1 MDFSPTKLHLN
12 QSLSPQDCNPLQQ
25 WGYPDSEG
33 YCSLSPASSIDSS
46 GFSPPYPSCAFAND
60 AYSSIHTA
68 FTQMEKLKSKP
79 QNISTKKD
87 HRNRKV
93 YDRVRYSASEREK
106 MRMRKVSSALQN
118 LRRYLPPAVAPIGKT
133 LTKIE
138 TLRLTIRYISH
149 LSEVLGLDEKTLS
162 KRREEEM
169 RRSNMCHIGLCCC
182 QDRRHNVCSEVRP
195 NSSEPVNSPYFSSSP
210 RLFPEQNIF
219 EVQEQEFQQ
228 PARWAT
234 EGKASDLS
242 DHMKSFSACAL
253 ASEPVHSIETKDD
266 FPLTSPISP
275 DQGFCQNFID
285 DMWDE
290 LQEKALLTS
299 FQPPETFQH
308 LAY

>member
-12 QSLSPQDCNPLQQ
+12 QSLSPHECNPLQQ

-46 GFSPPYPSCAFAND
+46 GFSPPYQSCAFANE

-79 QNISTKKD
+79 QEISTKKD

-93 YDRVRYSASEREK
+93 YDRERHSASEREK
-106 MRMRKVSSALQN
+106 MRMRNLSSALQN
-118 LRRYLPPAVAPIGKT
+118 LRRYLPPAVAPVGKT

-138 TLRLTIRYISH
+138 ILRLTIRYISH
-149 LSEVLGLDEKTLS
+149 LSEVLGLDEETLI

-169 RRSNMCHIGLCCC
+169 RRSNMCHIGLCYCH
-182 QDRRHNVCSEVRP
+182 DRQHCSEAKP
-195 NSSEPVNSPYFSSSP
+195 HASETVNSPYFSSSP
-210 RLFPEQNIF
+210 RLFPEQNIS
-219 EVQEQEFQQ
+219 ETQQQEFQQ

-234 EGKASDLS
+234 EGKASDLG
-242 DHMKSFSACAL
+242 DHMKTFSSCAL
-253 ASEPVHSIETKDD
+253 ASQPIHSIETKDD
-266 FPLTSPISP
+266 LTIISPISP

-290 LQEKALLTS
+290 LQEKDLWTS
-299 FQPPETFQH
+299 FQPPETLQH